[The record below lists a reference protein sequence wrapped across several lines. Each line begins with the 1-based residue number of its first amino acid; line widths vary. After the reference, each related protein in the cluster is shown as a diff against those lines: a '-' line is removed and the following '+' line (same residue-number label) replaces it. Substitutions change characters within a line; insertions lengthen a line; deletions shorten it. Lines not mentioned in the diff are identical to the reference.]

1 MKETIIYNDDVIEV
15 CIIPDSVN
23 EDLNSIAIRYLEP
36 RNYHRKDGQ
45 EIQMTNSMEG
55 ETDWFILPYTFG
67 VAIGKKLLEQ
77 KTAGLTGFNESGF
90 QELKEW
96 LIEMEEIDDAMC
108 Y

>member
-45 EIQMTNSMEG
+45 EIQVTNSMEG
-55 ETDWFILPYTFG
+55 ETI
-67 VAIGKKLLEQ
+67 
-77 KTAGLTGFNESGF
+77 
-90 QELKEW
+90 
-96 LIEMEEIDDAMC
+96 
-108 Y
+108 